1 MDQRSEYDHYGNLD
15 GARNK
20 CATVSASGSNLEK
33 AWEPAKEDLG
43 IGKESTIE
51 DGSTNSPASSEE
63 DFPEGGRAAWLSLA
77 GCFCAWMAS
86 FGLMN
91 TVGTFQ
97 AYLQTHQL
105 SAYSEAE
112 VGWIFGLYLFM
123 AYCCGVQ
130 AGPIFDA
137 VGPRALTAAGSVCQ
151 VASMFLLGACSRES
165 QKGFHDIRF
174 G

>member
-1 MDQRSEYDHYGNLD
+1 MQLECNDCHSGIPQSSTIYDCGISADEHGLGKASKAYSAKLD
-15 GARNK
+15 SKRRP
-20 CATVSASGSNLEK
+20 ASG
-33 AWEPAKEDLG
+33 D
-43 IGKESTIE
+43 STKI
-51 DGSTNSPASSEE
+51 PSSYEQ

-123 AYCCGVQ
+123 AYCCGIQ
-130 AGPIFDA
+130 AGPVFDA
-137 VGPRALTAAGSVCQ
+137 IGPRALTAAGSVCQ
-151 VASMFLLGACSRES
+151 VASMFLLGACSSE
-165 QKGFHDIRF
+165 
-174 G
+174 